1 MIRLLTLECE
11 TVPNTLP
18 HTSPSI
24 FYIRPH
30 YFVEKKV
37 VTREVCSVCNA
48 RIGFRKIHY
57 KCRDCAV
64 SSHIEC
70 R

>member
-1 MIRLLTLECE
+1 M
-11 TVPNTLP
+11 
-18 HTSPSI
+18 
-24 FYIRPH
+24 
-30 YFVEKKV
+30 EKKV
-37 VTREVCSVCNA
+37 VVKENCGVCGG

-57 KCRDCAV
+57 KCRDCAI

>member
-1 MIRLLTLECE
+1 M
-11 TVPNTLP
+11 
-18 HTSPSI
+18 
-24 FYIRPH
+24 
-30 YFVEKKV
+30 EKKV
-37 VTREVCSVCNA
+37 VVKEVCGVCGS

-57 KCRDCAV
+57 KCRDCAI